1 MHTPS
6 HAPLCVQAPFIMID
20 RRSWLS
26 RPWVPPLVR
35 LPLLP
40 VLRHGFKKRSVGRC
54 STLTHR
60 TRKGVAYSQVHG
72 TSAWKSGSARSF
84 EVARHFPWLILLH
97 HPDRPPICSFS
108 GLVLVWIRC
117 STVPRRRADWSIGPR
132 GVGVSAETMAF
143 ASWTLA

>member
-26 RPWVPPLVR
+26 RPWVPPLVPF
-35 LPLLP
+35 PLLP

-84 EVARHFPWLILLH
+84 EVARHFMAYFLLH

-108 GLVLVWIRC
+108 GLVLVRFRAPPC
-117 STVPRRRADWSIGPR
+117 RGDVLTGQLALGESESPRKRWLGS
-132 GVGVSAETMAF
+132 
-143 ASWTLA
+143 LA